1 MTDDTLRRPLQA
13 RAPARRRRHGDRPA
27 RVRHAPG
34 AQRRGQAA
42 GRAPGRGREL
52 RLALPPR
59 GARRRAARAPE
70 HRPGL
75 RLRPRR
81 RRRPASFIVMEFV
94 DGRVLRRDPARP
106 RAARHPRRGRRSSP
120 RPAAGSTTRTATA
133 SCTATSSPATCCA
146 AATTP
151 SSSPTSAS
159 PRRPSSP
166 TSRRSARCSAPRRT
180 SRPSRR
186 AASRPAPRSD
196 LYALGVVS
204 YQLLAG
210 RLPYEAAS
218 LTDLAR
224 LQETAP
230 PPRLDELNP
239 DVPSRAGGGDHGRA
253 APRPRAPLR
262 RRRRHGAGAGRC
274 VARQGS
280 GARHGKHMGDGR
292 HGGHAHAGRHAG
304 HHRHAAARAPAPPAR
319 ADQGGA
325 AAPPSGARARGTAP
339 LRPPPARRKP
349 AARA

>member
-1 MTDDTLRRPLQA
+1 MADETLRRPLPA

-27 RVRHAPG
+27 RVRHAAG
-34 AQRRGQAA
+34 ALRRGQAA

-52 RLALPPR
+52 RLALPAR
-59 GARRRAARAPE
+59 GAGRRAARAPQ
-70 HRPGL
+70 HRAGV

-81 RRRPASFIVMEFV
+81 RARARHFIVMEYV
-94 DGRVLRRDPARP
+94 DGQSCAEILRDHGAARPAR
-106 RAARHPRRGRRSSP
+106 RGRHPRR

-146 AATTP
+146 ATTAW

-159 PRRPSSP
+159 PRRPSSR
-166 TSRRSARCSAPRRT
+166 TSRRSARCSAPPPT
-180 SRPSRR
+180 CRPSRR
-186 AASRPAPRSD
+186 AASRPGRPSD

-224 LQETAP
+224 LQEAGP

-239 DVPSRAGGGDHGRA
+239 DVPRRWRGGHARA

-262 RRRRHGAGAGRC
+262 GRRRDGAGAGRR
-274 VARQGS
+274 VAGR
-280 GARHGKHMGDGR
+280 APARRHGKHMGDGR
-292 HGGHAHAGRHAG
+292 HRGHAHAGGHRRPPRPCRPAERPRRRLEPIRGAAAPASGARAARTPPLRAAAG
-304 HHRHAAARAPAPPAR
+304 APEAAARA
-319 ADQGGA
+319 
-325 AAPPSGARARGTAP
+325 
-339 LRPPPARRKP
+339 
-349 AARA
+349 